1 MLSSLPKTQAWPKV
15 KEPTRT
21 AQQKLKQTL
30 PDVESE
36 LKLRFLNL
44 CVVPRQ
50 EVGSK
55 KEAVLTPALRPKAFQ
70 SKLKKTA
77 WRQVWTGTQVL
88 KFLCFS
94 RAISWCKGRKQY
106 WHLLWDPRSRNWPEL
121 LYKNS
126 RRIWRKSTRNWN
138 FLTLGFRT
146 LPFLTSQLEKRR
158 LNLNFSPV
166 KVHGSFGCKMRTLT
180 LKHFKKTY
188 CKYLYS
194 FTSIVPQVICMY
206 GVEKS
211 WDSWISLLL
220 QFQ

>member
-1 MLSSLPKTQAWPKV
+1 MCCAKARSWFKKRGSTGTCFETQGFSVKTQENFVWH
-15 KEPTRT
+15 
-21 AQQKLKQTL
+21 
-30 PDVESE
+30 
-36 LKLRFLNL
+36 
-44 CVVPRQ
+44 
-50 EVGSK
+50 
-55 KEAVLTPALRPKAFQ
+55 
-70 SKLKKTA
+70 
-77 WRQVWTGTQVL
+77 QVWTGTQVL
-88 KFLCFS
+88 ELLCFS

-126 RRIWRKSTRNWN
+126 RRIWQKSTRNWN
-138 FLTLGFRT
+138 FLRLGFQT
-146 LPFLTSQLEKRR
+146 LPFLTSRLEKSW

-166 KVHGSFGCKMRTLT
+166 KVHGSFGCKMRRLT

-194 FTSIVPQVICMY
+194 FTSIVPQIICMY

-211 WDSWISLLL
+211 WDGWISLLL